1 MPKHHRRVV
10 TGHDAAGR
18 SIILMDGQSPNV
30 FVAPSSGGLRSTEL
44 WATTTAPADNS
55 GSADAAVRAR
65 RIAPEGLGTVF
76 RTIEY
81 PPDSIRLTTID
92 PAAHFSGGSG
102 ARRPTAPDTP
112 HKGMHRTDTVDYA
125 IILSGE
131 IYAVMDEGEVLLQ
144 QGDCLIQRGTNHAW
158 SNRTE
163 EPCLVAF
170 VLVAA
175 APLS

>member
-1 MPKHHRRVV
+1 MPTNYRRVV
-10 TGHDAAGR
+10 TGHNAAGR
-18 SIILMDGQSPNV
+18 SIILTDGESPNV
-30 FVAPSSGGLRSTEL
+30 FTAAASGGLRSTEL

-55 GSADAAVRAR
+55 GDADAAIRER
-65 RIAPEGLGTVF
+65 RITPEGLGTVF
-76 RTIEY
+76 RYIEY
-81 PPDSIRLTTID
+81 PPDSVRLKTID
-92 PAAHFSGGSG
+92 PAAHFSTGTG
-102 ARRPTAPDTP
+102 ARPGGDGAP

-131 IYAVMDEGEVLLQ
+131 IYAVMDEGEVLLR

-163 EPCLVAF
+163 EPCLIAF

-175 APLS
+175 APL

>member
-1 MPKHHRRVV
+1 MPKIHRRVV
-10 TGHDAAGR
+10 TGHNAAGR
-18 SIILMDGQSPNV
+18 SIILMDGESPND

-55 GSADAAVRAR
+55 GSPDAAIRER
-65 RIAPEGLGTVF
+65 RITPEGSGTVF
-76 RTIEY
+76 RYIEY
-81 PPDSIRLTTID
+81 PPDSVRLKTID
-92 PAAHFSGGSG
+92 PAAHFSGMG
-102 ARRPTAPDTP
+102 ARRDQGETR

-131 IYAVMDEGEVLLQ
+131 IYAVMDEGEVLLK

-163 EPCLVAF
+163 APCLIAF

-175 APLS
+175 KPLP

>member
-1 MPKHHRRVV
+1 MPKKHRRIV

-18 SIILMDGQSPNV
+18 SIILMDD
-30 FVAPSSGGLRSTEL
+30 APDGVVLETSGGLRNTEL
-44 WATTTAPADNS
+44 WATSTTPADNS
-55 GSADAAVRAR
+55 GAADGALRER
-65 RIAPEGLGTVF
+65 RIAPDGTGTVC

-81 PPDSIRLTTID
+81 PPDSVRLKTID
-92 PAAHFSGGSG
+92 PAAHFAGMG
-102 ARRPTAPDTP
+102 AVHRADSAEKR

-131 IYAVMDEGEVLLQ
+131 IYAVMDVGEVLLR

-163 EPCLVAF
+163 EPCLIAF

-175 APLS
+175 KPLP